1 MDRWRKGIM
10 PHNKREGRPENGAL
24 LGPEQQNRERLRV
37 YGDEA
42 THDTESFRATAC
54 LPGMIWM
61 QNLA

>member
-1 MDRWRKGIM
+1 M

-24 LGPEQQNRERLRV
+24 LGPEKQNRERLRV